1 MFSEEQG
8 RSTCVP
14 SFEGDY
20 DVMLACTMP
29 AVCFCANKKTAQA
42 CCILLQKVATLY
54 GADPTRIKVL
64 DADTKNCKGWHSR
77 FSYDPNKYAHH
88 CDILFATS
96 VIGAGFSIDTH
107 FVHFYAILFNNI
119 LTHIEE
125 QQLIGRLRYIL
136 QDFSDASIERN
147 IPEKD
152 RVSLMYISPGH
163 GSMLSLQWFEKDI
176 EKIKR
181 TTMATR
187 GASQIKRRRIT
198 KHSTDTKEVAFQEML
213 ENRGNGMLR
222 QLQDATNALQVLRLN
237 TFAWHHLKWMDWF
250 VNQRLRSCCLDFPP
264 DKREEQARADIS
276 LFDFG
281 EECPEKSR
289 LIDKSFMNWANRL
302 KRSILHLFLPNIDP
316 DICPELQIE
325 YTFARLELGGVVGF
339 CKSKSSESSMVNFA
353 AYCRHP
359 GVQSLLVQSLIEETE
374 LKTQRKLPKS

>member
-1 MFSEEQG
+1 MTVWENAGGIVPWDPDTVGHCDLEEVYSRMKDGTFDTLKVPKLRNLTSDELEMLYGDNDGCSRTFASTLNTAFSEEQG

-20 DVMLACTMP
+20 DVTLACTMP
-29 AVCFCANKKTAQA
+29 AVCFCASKKTAQA

-136 QDFSDASIERN
+136 QDFSDASIKRN

-181 TTMATR
+181 TTMAMR
-187 GASQIKRRRIT
+187 GASQIK
-198 KHSTDTKEVAFQEML
+198 
-213 ENRGNGMLR
+213 
-222 QLQDATNALQVLRLN
+222 
-237 TFAWHHLKWMDWF
+237 
-250 VNQRLRSCCLDFPP
+250 
-264 DKREEQARADIS
+264 
-276 LFDFG
+276 
-281 EECPEKSR
+281 
-289 LIDKSFMNWANRL
+289 
-302 KRSILHLFLPNIDP
+302 
-316 DICPELQIE
+316 
-325 YTFARLELGGVVGF
+325 
-339 CKSKSSESSMVNFA
+339 
-353 AYCRHP
+353 
-359 GVQSLLVQSLIEETE
+359 
-374 LKTQRKLPKS
+374 